1 MLSFTVFDA
10 EGPLREWPAR
20 LAYTSVA
27 GDLPVQS
34 PVRLEQGRLVCDK
47 ASTDAAALT
56 VQYPVDAPTL
66 RTLGADRAI
75 PRGGDGS
82 QGLLTLRTTLL
93 PDRDTP
99 YLLSLELARH
109 RIMEFLNRLE
119 EWGMFDLPADDEVLQ
134 EFELARQTFTQA
146 IVAQHHEGDGAV
158 IDADRL
164 ARAALAQ
171 AIDAGDKLAMR
182 HADRALEARLSGRA
196 YAKAAK
202 QYTAIVGEAPA
213 AGHAVI
219 VPGTEQAV
227 LPGAPL
233 IGCSVGAD
241 QFGDSV
247 QKVAAGACDFIRCPM
262 RWIDLEPSEGKYDFG
277 TTDRWIEWAVR
288 TAKMPVFGGPLIDL
302 RPTCVPEWLYIWEND
317 YETLRELVYDHVQQ
331 IVTRYRR
338 TVSRWSVCSGLH
350 VNTNFKLSFEQIM
363 DLTRLCVLVVKK
375 LHPAAKIEVDV
386 SQPWGEYHAE
396 QKRSLPPLMYAE
408 ALVQAGLAV
417 DAIGLRLQMGHAAQG
432 RSTRDLMA
440 ISSLLDRY
448 AALQKPIVVTALGV
462 PSAPTPSAG
471 EPARDGGFWRAHW
484 TESAQADWLGKLM
497 AICVSKPYIQS
508 VCWQDLSDGSARAEM
523 PAGGLCAP
531 GGVPKP
537 SALRMAQIRQ
547 ALRAGKSFAALAG
560 V

>member
-1 MLSFTVFDA
+1 MLSFAVFDS
-10 EGPLREWPAR
+10 EGPLREWPVR
-20 LAYTSVA
+20 LAYTSIA
-27 GDLPVQS
+27 GELPLQS
-34 PVRLEQGRLVCDK
+34 PVRLDQGKLICDK

-56 VQYPVDAPTL
+56 VQYPVDSPTL
-66 RTLGADRAI
+66 RKLAGEQAI
-75 PRGGDGS
+75 PKGGDGT

-93 PDRDTP
+93 PERDTP

-146 IVAQHHEGDGAV
+146 IVAQRGSKEGAA

-182 HADRALEARLSGRA
+182 HADRALELRLSGKA
-196 YAKAAK
+196 YAKASQ
-202 QYTAIVGEAPA
+202 QYTSIVGEAPTP
-213 AGHAVI
+213 GHAVV
-219 VPGTEQAV
+219 VPGTDYAV
-227 LPGAPL
+227 LPGAPMV
-233 IGCSVGAD
+233 GCAVGPD
-241 QFGDSV
+241 QCNEGL

-262 RWIDLEPSEGKYDFG
+262 RWVDLEPGEGKYDFAP
-277 TTDRWIEWAVR
+277 TDRWIEWAVR
-288 TAKMPVFGGPLIDL
+288 HAKVPVFGGPLIDL
-302 RPTCVPEWLYIWEND
+302 RASCVPEWLYIWEND

-375 LHPAAKIEVDV
+375 LHPAAKIEVDIA
-386 SQPWGEYHAE
+386 QPWGDYHAE
-396 QKRSLPPLMYAE
+396 QKRSLPPHMYAE
-408 ALVQAGLAV
+408 AIVQAGLAV

-432 RSTRDLMA
+432 RTTRDLMA

-448 AALQKPIVVTALGV
+448 ATLQKPLVITAAGV
-462 PSAPTPSAG
+462 PSAPTASSG
-471 EPARDGGFWRAHW
+471 EPARDGGFWRTPW
-484 TESAQADWLGKLM
+484 NETTQADWIGKLL
-497 AICVSKPYIQS
+497 AICVSKPYVQS
-508 VCWQDLSDGSARAEM
+508 VCWQDLGDGSPRAEM
-523 PAGGLCAP
+523 PGGGIATQAGT
-531 GGVPKP
+531 PKP